1 MARTAESI
9 LWWTGVVY
17 YCFKIFPSH
26 SHTNIQFSFQKTI
39 PLAKWGER
47 DFFFFFLLPL
57 QGNFTPWFSLT
68 SVTCFIALC
77 SALHKAIVARSHTGD
92 SCLTIYIDLMVW
104 PLTCHLT
111 LLLEP
116 VPLPNVDRA
125 FKEKCFLS
133 LLSLQLK
140 LEDEDIVSECLEV
153 QEVLSQ

>member
-1 MARTAESI
+1 MACTAESI
-9 LWWTGVVY
+9 LWWTGMVF
-17 YCFKIFPSH
+17 YCFKIFPFH
-26 SHTNIQFSFQKTI
+26 SHTSMQFSFQKTI

-47 DFFFFFLLPL
+47 DFIFFLLPL

-77 SALHKAIVARSHTGD
+77 SALYKSIVVCSHTED
-92 SCLTIYIDLMVW
+92 SYLTIYIDLMVC

-116 VPLPNVDRA
+116 VPLPSVDRA

-133 LLSLQLK
+133 SLSLQLK
-140 LEDEDIVSECLEV
+140 LEDEDILSECLEV
-153 QEVLSQ
+153 QEVLSR